1 MDINLVDFTGEIVLP
16 AVLMAGN
23 LGMKV
28 DRGERLEGD
37 TVLSVPI
44 WGCYLKD
51 NPKAKGQAAKPL
63 KRAQM
68 RIKR

>member
-1 MDINLVDFTGEIVLP
+1 VDINLVDFTGEIVLR

-28 DRGERLEGD
+28 ERGERLDGD
-37 TVLSVPI
+37 TVQNVLI

-51 NPKAKGQAAKPL
+51 NPKAKGQAAKAL
-63 KRAQM
+63 KRAQ
-68 RIKR
+68 IKITK